1 MAARGLFPRAY
12 VELRSTVPRAALTA
26 QPNGPIPNHAAFS
39 SRVVEATLPLS

>member
-12 VELRSTVPRAALTA
+12 VELRNSVPRTALTG

-39 SRVVEATLPLS
+39 NRVVEATLAPS